1 MAPLDLGDDS
11 GAKGKLDV
19 LTPMPGTV
27 IKVMVGKGD
36 SVAKGEPMMILTA
49 MKMEHII
56 RAQADGTIA
65 SVGYGEGDFV
75 EDGKVLISF
84 VDEDEE

>member
-1 MAPLDLGDDS
+1 M
-11 GAKGKLDV
+11 
-19 LTPMPGTV
+19 
-27 IKVMVGKGD
+27 
-36 SVAKGEPMMILTA
+36 AKGEPMMILTA